1 MKTYPKPTAF
11 DGAKFAVRYGLSAAP
26 PADFWISGSLIYVP
40 DNLPDDPPIFDPL
53 DPLIPAPAGLWVHE
67 MKSLTKRQG
76 SQLVDGAGTA
86 CFHIVA
92 ETELM
97 LSDPWLFGVSIEIGS
112 TAYIID
118 KGKTIVWDGVKWK

>member
-1 MKTYPKPTAF
+1 MIYTLPPIWDAK
-11 DGAKFAVRYGLSAAP
+11 KFATRYGLDSEKDFYVNGEGDLVVF
-26 PADFWISGSLIYVP
+26 PA
-40 DNLPDDPPIFDPL
+40 LPDDPPIFEPPDPV
-53 DPLIPAPAGLWVHE
+53 ISAPVGLWVHE
-67 MKSLTKRQG
+67 MKSLTKRLG
-76 SQLVDGAGTA
+76 SQLIDGAGTA

-97 LSDPWLFGVSIEIGS
+97 LSDPWLMGIPIEIGS